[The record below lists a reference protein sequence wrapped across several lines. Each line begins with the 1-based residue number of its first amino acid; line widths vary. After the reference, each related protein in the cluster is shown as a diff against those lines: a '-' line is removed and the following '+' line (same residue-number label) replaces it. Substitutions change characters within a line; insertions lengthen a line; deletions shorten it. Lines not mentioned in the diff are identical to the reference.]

1 MNEVVKERKE
11 EVLSNSSGSAKRG
24 DLLTNLIVAAAEDED
39 EETLPNKVNSG
50 KRSLSLSESELRG
63 WASHELCRC
72 LADC

>member
-1 MNEVVKERKE
+1 MYMNEVVKERKE

-39 EETLPNKVNSG
+39 EETQPNEVNCG

-63 WASHELCRC
+63 CASHVL
-72 LADC
+72 